1 MKLNYR
7 PEIDGLRAISVL
19 SVIFYHAEFELFRG
33 GFVGVDVFFVISGYL
48 ITSIIYSEIS
58 SGNFSL
64 KNFYR
69 RRIRRIFPAL
79 FFVMASCV
87 IFAWLWLLPTD
98 FVAYAQSQVAVSMF
112 ASNIWFWYNIG
123 YFDTDGALKPLLHT
137 WSLAVEEQFYLL
149 YPVGFLILTRFLKR
163 WALAC
168 VLFVAFLSFAF
179 AQWAAYE
186 QPNFAFYFLPARIWE
201 LLVGASVSLILT
213 SKSGKQLRRGF
224 REVCAGVGI
233 LMVAYSF
240 FLFDRFTPF
249 PGVFALVPT
258 LGAALIIVFAEKDTW
273 IGRLLS
279 LKIFVQVGLV
289 SYSAYLWHQP
299 IFAFARLRSLE
310 TLTSYSRTLLLLA
323 TFGLAFFT
331 WKFIETPL
339 RNSWSVVGGRVFSTG
354 VAISVV
360 FMTIGLV
367 INDSKGAEGRFKASL
382 IGDVGHLE
390 FHQFIDEEY
399 FDCEP
404 KSVSAQALSWGDFLR
419 CKQSKIG
426 VPDLILLGDSHAEH
440 LFIGL
445 AEAKENLNVAFY
457 ISDSVPL
464 VDNPKFEGFFE
475 EILGN
480 GKRQSV
486 LITFMYSYQFADR
499 DKRDIFDRLELTID
513 SLQRAGKDVFVLG
526 DVPKF
531 QINPEICKFR
541 FQKMEVLDRCEVSV
555 NQATYQSRPYEAM
568 IKYLS
573 KKKGVQF
580 VELNAALCDEDT
592 CGIIKANQVLYR
604 DNHHLNILGSRLV
617 GGFLASSLN
626 FRKD

>member
-1 MKLNYR
+1 MKLDYR
-7 PEIDGLRAISVL
+7 PEIDGLRAVSVL

-48 ITSIIYSEIS
+48 ITSIICTEIN

-64 KNFYR
+64 KNFYG
-69 RRIRRIFPAL
+69 RRIKRIFPAL
-79 FFVMASCV
+79 FFVMASCI
-87 IFAWLWLLPTD
+87 IFAWPWLLPTD

-137 WSLAVEEQFYLL
+137 WSLAVEEQFYLV
-149 YPVGFLILTRFLKR
+149 YPVGFLILTRFFKR

-168 VLFVAFLSFAF
+168 VLFAAFLSFAF
-179 AQWAAYE
+179 AQWAAYKH
-186 QPNFAFYFLPARIWE
+186 PNFAFYFLPARIWE
-201 LLVGASVSLILT
+201 LLVGASVSLTLT
-213 SKSGKQLRRGF
+213 SKSGKQFRRGF
-224 REVCAGVGI
+224 REICAGVGI
-233 LMVAYSF
+233 LMVAYSV

-299 IFAFARLRSLE
+299 IFAFARLKSLE
-310 TLTSYSRTLLLLA
+310 TFTPYSPTLLLLA

-331 WKFIETPL
+331 WRFIETPI
-339 RNSWSVVGGRVFSTG
+339 RNNRSVVGGRVLSAG
-354 VAISVV
+354 IAISVV
-360 FMTIGLV
+360 FVTMGLV
-367 INDSKGAEGRFKASL
+367 INDSKGVESRFETSL

-404 KSVSAQALSWGDFLR
+404 KSVSAQALSWGGFLR
-419 CKQSKIG
+419 CKQSKSG
-426 VPDLILLGDSHAEH
+426 VPDLVLLGDSHAEH

-445 AEAKENLNVAFY
+445 AEAEKNLNVAFY

-475 EILGN
+475 EILKN

-499 DKRDIFDRLELTID
+499 DKKDIFDRLELTID
-513 SLQRAGKDVFVLG
+513 SLQRAGKDVFILG

-541 FQKMEVLDRCEVSV
+541 FQKTEVLDRCEVSV

-573 KKKGVQF
+573 KKNGVQF

-592 CGIIKANQVLYR
+592 CGIIKANQILYR

-617 GGFLASSLN
+617 GGFLATSLN